1 MNVKWAVCDVR
12 VSNMRFAVQIFIN
25 THRHIAHLMAY
36 IQCVMAH
43 RRKVARVSWHDVEHR
58 LRRHVIWTVWAVC
71 VCVCRRNMIS
81 VLYNVNFNISIM
93 YYCVITESNMEENV
107 KWARDDD
114 KDNEPVWH
122 GW

>member
-1 MNVKWAVCDVR
+1 MNSVSGVC
-12 VSNMRFAVQIFIN
+12 
-25 THRHIAHLMAY
+25 
-36 IQCVMAH
+36 
-43 RRKVARVSWHDVEHR
+43 
-58 LRRHVIWTVWAVC
+58 VC

-114 KDNEPVWH
+114 KDNEPVWN